1 MPSAT
6 QQIYQMIWDHEQR
19 FAKELARRVVEKP
32 RLSVWRVLFPPFLI
46 YHYLKLREYQT
57 DLETFAKGVV
67 RSKILAMESAL
78 EETTTG
84 KHDAAYK
91 KVFGAQGSETAP
103 GEIRLRNAQIAEVE
117 LLKAHYLKLLR
128 HTGSSFQAL
137 IRKTY
142 KTGGEYR
149 RFLARLAQAED
160 AVQKEVLHQQQTSAT
175 AQAVSR
181 KMREMAKSLRDEE
194 VKVFFG

>member
-1 MPSAT
+1 MSTAT
-6 QQIYQMIWDHEQR
+6 QQTHQLIWEYEQR
-19 FAKELARRVVEKP
+19 FAGELARQVVEKP
-32 RLSVWRVLFPPFLI
+32 RLTVWRILFPPFLA
-46 YHYLKLREYQT
+46 YHFLKLREYQA
-57 DLETFAKGVV
+57 DLETFAKGTV
-67 RSKILAMESAL
+67 RSKIMAMESAL

-84 KHDAAYK
+84 KKDSSYK
-91 KVFGAQGSETAP
+91 SAFGAQGPETAP

-128 HTGSSFQAL
+128 NAGSSFQAL

-149 RFLARLAQAED
+149 RFLTRLAQAED
-160 AVQKEVLHQQQTSAT
+160 AVRKDVLHLHQTSAT

-181 KMREMAKSLRDEE
+181 KMREEAKKMRE
-194 VKVFFG
+194 VEITAIFT